1 MAEVSQII
9 SQSATFIPL
18 VGMALWAAK
27 SIQETTTEGQFFA
40 FPRYNPDGKAGNLLE
55 KFL

>member
-9 SQSATFIPL
+9 SQSATFILL